1 MAYTTD
7 DIAAAVARALR
18 RDPPQPDDAGRT
30 PEKYARL
37 SRDFRAGAWK
47 HLREDGD
54 LPQASNKAWGLVA
67 ETVKAI
73 SAHHGGVIHTHRAI
87 WTVVQEL
94 AELVRQ
100 SGDAAESQWLSNA
113 FRTARGLHS
122 NFYEGEESRHE
133 VEAGITLCE
142 QLSARLY
149 ELFAPVW
156 AEGRQ
161 SDDFS

>member
-1 MAYTTD
+1 MIYFAD
-7 DIAAAVARALR
+7 DIAAAVTRALR
-18 RDPPQPDDAGRT
+18 RDPPQPGDAGRT